1 MRRSGAEQESAM
13 RRYAI
18 ALGLLGLL
26 CAATGA
32 YAAGQGDASAQDV
45 AAIEAMR
52 AQDIDLSEPRMLE
65 FAFYFPQRQGARKA
79 MNALANDG
87 FSGELRAE
95 GGEDAFIL
103 FARKAIRVDVD
114 TLSALRIRFETLAK
128 EAGGTYDGWGV
139 P

>member
-1 MRRSGAEQESAM
+1 M
-13 RRYAI
+13 RRYAV
-18 ALGLLGLL
+18 AMRLLGLL
-26 CAATGA
+26 CAAPGA
-32 YAAGQGDASAQDV
+32 YASETGEASAQDV

-79 MNALANDG
+79 MSALANEG
-87 FSGELRAE
+87 YSGELRAE
-95 GGEDAFIL
+95 SGDDAYIL
-103 FARKAIRVDVD
+103 FARKAMRVDVE
-114 TLSALRIRFETLAK
+114 TLSALRLQFEALAK

>member
-1 MRRSGAEQESAM
+1 MRRFGVASA
-13 RRYAI
+13 
-18 ALGLLGLL
+18 LLALL
-26 CAATGA
+26 CAAPGA
-32 YAAGQGDASAQDV
+32 YTATQGDASAQDV

-65 FAFYFPQRQGARKA
+65 FAFYFPERQGARRA
-79 MNALANDG
+79 MSALANDG

-95 GGEDAFIL
+95 GGGDAFIL
-103 FARKAIRVDVD
+103 FARKAIRVDVE
-114 TLSALRIRFETLAK
+114 TLSALRVQFEALAK